1 MPRPRRYNFP
11 DGKKPSIRK
20 TLSDCRFALS
30 WMFRISKPYVFF
42 KVFFAIDSQV
52 ILLLENTF
60 LISHIIRIVEEGRP
74 FTDILPMFIP
84 IAAAVIF
91 NMLFTSW
98 MEIKVMAKWEEKI
111 NKELRLT
118 LYQKAADMD
127 MARYDDPTFY
137 NDFVWAMQEAPSH
150 MFAVLGSFCTL
161 CSTVAVIAVMG
172 GYVIATDPVGLLF
185 LGATLVITLILG
197 IKGNKRFMER
207 EEERIPHSRRADYIK
222 RVFYLADYAKDLRM
236 GEMQE
241 MLYEDFDESEQL
253 EKAVTKKHARPL
265 FLISYLRSI
274 FWDVIPFDCA
284 YMTYLLYQTLVVDA
298 LAYSELYALYR
309 SVSNLQNDLTWMTN
323 LLPEFQQHAMYIEK
337 IRTFLETENKLPDN
351 GTTAVPATGSLTL
364 SHVDFAYPNADD
376 LTLRDI
382 SLEIPHGSKIALVG
396 YNGAGKSTLV
406 KLLMRLY
413 DPTSGE
419 IRYGEHSLPSYPLKD
434 YRGNVSTLFQDY
446 QIIASTLAENITMG
460 HPLDEARLLDVLHK
474 VGFDE
479 VLEKLPLG
487 IHTPL
492 TKEFDDNGVNLSGG
506 EAQKIAI
513 ARVLYSDADVLIL
526 DEPSSALDP
535 IAEYRLNETIRELA
549 SDKTIIFISHRLS
562 TTRMADTIFMLENG
576 RVIER
581 GSHEDLIKQNG
592 KYAEMF
598 NLQAEKYR

>member
-1 MPRPRRYNFP
+1 MPRPRRHNFP
-11 DGKKPSIRK
+11 DGKKPSVRK

-42 KVFFAIDSQV
+42 KVLFAIDSQV

-60 LISHIIRIVEEGRP
+60 LIAHIIRIVEEGRP
-74 FTDILPMFIP
+74 FIEILPMFIP
-84 IAAAVIF
+84 IAAVVIF

-98 MEIKVMAKWEEKI
+98 MEVKVMAKWEEKI

-118 LYQKAADMD
+118 LYKKAAGMD
-127 MARYDDPTFY
+127 MARYDNPTFY
-137 NDFVWAMQEAPSH
+137 NDFVWAMQEAPTH
-150 MFAVLGSFCTL
+150 MFALLGSFCTL

-172 GYVIATDPVGLLF
+172 GYVIATDPIGLVFLF
-185 LGATLVITLILG
+185 ATLAITLVLG
-197 IKGNKRFMER
+197 IKGNKRFMQR
-207 EEERIPHSRRADYIK
+207 EEERLPHSRRADYVK

-236 GEMQE
+236 GEMQD
-241 MLYEDFDESEQL
+241 MLYDDFDESEDNEL
-253 EKAVTKKHARPL
+253 TVTKKHSKVL

-284 YMTYLLYQTLVVDA
+284 YMTYLLYQTLVA
-298 LAYSELYALYR
+298 QTLAYSELYALYR
-309 SVSNLQNDLTWMTN
+309 SVSNLQNDLSWMSN
-323 LLPEFQQHAMYIEK
+323 LLPEFQEHAMYIEK
-337 IRTFLETENKLPDN
+337 IRTFLETENTLPDL
-351 GTTAVPATGSLTL
+351 GREALPRGAAYTL
-364 SHVDFAYPNADD
+364 DHVDFAYPNTDE
-376 LTLRDI
+376 LTLRDV
-382 SLEIPHGSKIALVG
+382 SLTIPHGAKVALVG

-413 DPTSGE
+413 DPTDGD
-419 IRYGEHSLPSYPLKD
+419 IRYGDHTLPAYPLND
-434 YRGNVSTLFQDY
+434 YRGKVSTLFQDY
-446 QIIASTLAENITMG
+446 QIIAATLAENITMG
-460 HPLDEARLLDVLHK
+460 QPLDEARLLDVLHK

-479 VLEKLPLG
+479 MLEKLPLG

-492 TKEFDDNGVNLSGG
+492 TKEFDDSGVNLSGG

-513 ARVLYSDADVLIL
+513 ARVLYAEADVLIL

-549 SDKTIIFISHRLS
+549 NDKTVIFISHRLS

-576 RVIER
+576 RVIEH
-581 GSHEDLIKQNG
+581 GSHDELMKRNG
-592 KYAEMF
+592 QYAEMF